1 MYYILCIMSYIYIFS
16 LLGGFTSAISPL
28 LADAFWQLFTPSPVI
43 GFTIVIV
50 LPLMGLQEIFK

>member
-1 MYYILCIMSYIYIFS
+1 MSYIYIFS